1 MTNGI
6 EDLEPDDDEEKRDFT
21 VRRNVETS
29 GSTGYTPSAPGGGMI
44 NPGGSGYGVTR
55 YDEAYERF
63 IQTGVVTSDAVL
75 GYERNLLPPQGI
87 SYEKLEAAGLSG
99 VNEQELLK
107 LATAGLSIL
116 GDDVQMRVES
126 QQRDAPIR
134 RSQIVNA
141 LPDRNL
147 NYLAMDMFL
156 NVNGA
161 YRDIDEVFDDDGT
174 VNMQQ
179 FNYALERTFQEAMKA
194 GPSGFGNTTEFLDIL
209 TQNRD
214 LDIDELQALFDERED
229 EIRREGAPTIV
240 LFDPVG
246 LAQVAKDAFAAT
258 TGRRGT
264 KAEQQQFVRQVHK
277 LQLSGQR
284 SVDVGAR
291 AEEFAREAA
300 PVEAAAMDAATAG
313 SILMDVIRS
322 RR

>member
-1 MTNGI
+1 MTI
-6 EDLEPDDDEEKRDFT
+6 RDLEPDDDEEKREFT
-21 VRRNVETS
+21 VRRNIETS
-29 GSTGYTPSAPGGGMI
+29 GSTGYTPSAYGGGMI
-44 NPGGSGYGVTR
+44 NPGGSGYGVER
-55 YDEAYERF
+55 LNEAYRNF
-63 IQTGVVTSDAVL
+63 VNTGVVTSDAVL

-87 SYEKLEAAGLSG
+87 SYDKLEAAGLSG

-116 GDDVQMRVES
+116 GDDLARQVTF
-126 QQRDAPIR
+126 QQRDAPVR

-179 FNYALERTFQEAMKA
+179 FNYALERTFQEAMRA

-214 LDIDELQALFDERED
+214 LDIDELQALFDEREE

-246 LAQVAKDAFAAT
+246 LAQVAKEGFVGT
-258 TGRRGT
+258 TGRRAT
-264 KAEQQQFVRQVHK
+264 KAEQKMFIRQVHK

-291 AEEFAREAA
+291 IEKFAREAA
-300 PVEAAAMDAATAG
+300 PVEAAAMDEATAG

-322 RR
+322 PR